1 MSDLTTPVRLTPAQV
16 RQRVAAIRQRQTD
29 PEAAHILEDELYV
42 VVLSAIAAGD
52 EQAVELAREALRT
65 RSLKHERWVA

>member
-29 PEAAHILEDELYV
+29 PEAAHILEDELYTE
-42 VVLSAIAAGD
+42 VLSAIAAGD
-52 EQAVELAREALRT
+52 EQAVELAREALLT